1 MKAIL
6 IALTFIGMLL
16 LTSATKKVEKPNLV
30 FIFSD
35 QQTFDMLGCY
45 GNKQI
50 KTPNLDNLASQGALF
65 THCFSNSPICTP
77 FRGMLLSGQQTLYN
91 GTFVNDKPLVPGHG
105 KKFAEVLRDA
115 GYNTAYIGKWHLLGG
130 DRDRIFR

>member
-6 IALTFIGMLL
+6 IAFTFIGMLL
-16 LTSATKKVEKPNLV
+16 LTSATKKAEKPNLV

-50 KTPNLDNLASQGALF
+50 KTPNLDNLASQGAQHFPSQLWLF
-65 THCFSNSPICTP
+65 FIPAAFISVT
-77 FRGMLLSGQQTLYN
+77 MLAFNLFGD
-91 GTFVNDKPLVPGHG
+91 G
-105 KKFAEVLRDA
+105 LRDA
-115 GYNTAYIGKWHLLGG
+115 LDPKL
-130 DRDRIFR
+130 RK